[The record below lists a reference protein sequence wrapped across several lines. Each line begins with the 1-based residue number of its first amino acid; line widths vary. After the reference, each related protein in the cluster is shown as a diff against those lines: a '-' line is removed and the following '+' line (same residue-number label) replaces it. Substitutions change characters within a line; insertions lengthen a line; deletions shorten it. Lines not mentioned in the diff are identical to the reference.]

1 MLQDLAAM
9 PEYRE
14 DQTPTYEL
22 KKVHRGTKEWKV
34 VEKEMK
40 KGPEFDINI
49 INIDRI
55 LNQGLWNE
63 YTQSRQSISEKNK
76 GEINERKLFHGT
88 RDKNPAEICECG
100 FGDSTKEI
108 FGDRLG
114 VFFAVVAKYAA
125 KKYAYAVDKDHGQ
138 VFLAKVIT
146 GRSYR
151 LPIQE
156 QGTEEDMDE
165 SPTDSRIKGSP
176 DNGDEVYG
184 TFESNLHTSS
194 LTRMLEV
201 ELGCRQI
208 HTQRASLRNSSIEIF
223 TFSNYKNRG

>member
-1 MLQDLAAM
+1 M
-9 PEYRE
+9 
-14 DQTPTYEL
+14 
-22 KKVHRGTKEWKV
+22 EWV
-34 VEKEMK
+34 
-40 KGPEFDINI
+40 
-49 INIDRI
+49 
-55 LNQGLWNE
+55 Q
-63 YTQSRQSISEKNK
+63 QSISEKNK

-88 RDKNPAEICECG
+88 RYKNPAEICECG

-184 TFESNLHTSS
+184 TFESNRAYPAYLITYKDVRGR
-194 LTRMLEV
+194 TRMQADTNTE
-201 ELGCRQI
+201 
-208 HTQRASLRNSSIEIF
+208 S
-223 TFSNYKNRG
+223 